1 VVAVLA
7 GLLDWRIVL
16 AALLAAVVVM
26 RLVAAVVRP
35 PSRLGPRVRPY
46 TVASRAA
53 LGQGIDL
60 LALSQ
65 PAGPAESILFRLF
78 APPVTRLAQLLGGIV
93 ESHGDERLLLRL
105 RQAGV
110 LRHVPEHRRALQ
122 YRVQL
127 FSTAAVSVL
136 VGLVIGFVFTR
147 AAAGV
152 LLFGGVGLVFGLAM
166 PRGRLDRVIARRRE
180 EMRVELYTVNHLL
193 AMNIRIGGG
202 VIQALQRVVER
213 GNGHVVGELAEVLRA
228 HRSGVR
234 IGAAL
239 TRAAHQ
245 TPEPHAARTYK
256 LLATGAEH
264 GADLA
269 KGLMG
274 LSRDLRSQRREDL
287 RRRATR
293 QRGAM
298 IIPIVVILG
307 PVLLFLI
314 AAPIPRMVF
323 GQLSGR

>member
-1 VVAVLA
+1 MGA
-7 GLLDWRIVL
+7 GLLDWRVIL

-26 RLVAAVVRP
+26 RLVNALIRP

-46 TVASRAA
+46 TIGSRAA
-53 LGQGIDL
+53 LGQGVDL
-60 LALSQ
+60 LAVGQ
-65 PAGPAESILFRLF
+65 PTGPAESTLVRLF
-78 APPVTRLAQLLGGIV
+78 GPPVIRLARLLGGVV
-93 ESHGDERLLLRL
+93 ESQGDERLLLRL
-105 RQAGV
+105 KHAGMLLDV
-110 LRHVPEHRRALQ
+110 AEQRRALQ

-127 FSTAAVSVL
+127 FSTAAVATL
-136 VGLVIGFVFTR
+136 VGLAFGFLFGRSVT
-147 AAAGV
+147 GM
-152 LLFGGVGLVFGLAM
+152 LLFGAVGLVFGLAM

-213 GNGHVVGELAEVLRA
+213 GSGHIVGELAEVLRA

-239 TRAAHQ
+239 ARAARQ

-269 KGLMG
+269 KGLMD
-274 LSRDLRSQRREDL
+274 LSRDLRNQRREDL

-298 IIPIVVILG
+298 IVPIVVILG

-314 AAPIPRMVF
+314 AAPIPRIVF